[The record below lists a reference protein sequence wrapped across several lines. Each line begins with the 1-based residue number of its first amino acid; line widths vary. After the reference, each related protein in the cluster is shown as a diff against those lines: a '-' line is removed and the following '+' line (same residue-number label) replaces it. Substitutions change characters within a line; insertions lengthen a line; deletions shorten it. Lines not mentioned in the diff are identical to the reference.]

1 MHFFAYVMHIAVP
14 QIVSCDML
22 AMLAILAVL
31 TVISMLAIFVVFAVL
46 SVLGPEFL
54 FASIFCYYYHNFY
67 NISFNR

>member
-1 MHFFAYVMHIAVP
+1 MHFCVYVMHIAVP

-22 AMLAILAVL
+22 AILAVL
-31 TVISMLAIFVVFAVL
+31 TVIYMLVVFVVFAVL